1 MEKTRYITING
12 FDFLITDELDYNNN
26 HYALAID
33 EKGENT
39 IAVLKEIEKD
49 GEKRLVSV
57 YDDSELN
64 EVLTMFNK
72 KNN

>member
-1 MEKTRYITING
+1 MEKVKYITING

-33 EKGENT
+33 ENGEDT
-39 IAVLKEIEKD
+39 IAVLKEVEKD
-49 GEKRLVSV
+49 GKKVLESV

-64 EVLTMFNK
+64 EVLAMFNK

>member
-12 FDFLITDELDYNNN
+12 FDFLITDELDYNGN

-33 EKGENT
+33 ENGEDT